1 MFFVFVFLRGRN
13 TFELLACL
21 APRLRGYFI
30 FNHFILSNFRYFSGQ
45 NKCMPEFDFTIVQWV
60 LLAVSA
66 ILIGMSKVGV
76 PGVSML
82 AVPTLAIIF
91 GGKASTGILLP
102 MLMMADIFGVGY
114 YHRHA
119 EWKYLWKL
127 LPFAFVGIGIALW
140 VGEVVNDEW
149 FKNIIAV
156 MVFLSIGLM
165 LWKDRKKEQ
174 TLFPDNWWFA
184 AFLGILGGFA
194 TMIGNVAGPIFAIYL
209 LAMHLPK
216 NKFIGTGAWFFL
228 IVNFCKFPL
237 HIFVWKTIS
246 LHTLTLNIMLLPAIA
261 LGAFAGIQL
270 VKQFSDKLY
279 RTAVIIVTAL
289 SAFLLLI

>member
-1 MFFVFVFLRGRN
+1 
-13 TFELLACL
+13 
-21 APRLRGYFI
+21 
-30 FNHFILSNFRYFSGQ
+30 
-45 NKCMPEFDFTIVQWV
+45 MPELDFSIVQWF
-60 LLAVSA
+60 LFAVCA
-66 ILIGMSKVGV
+66 MFVGMSKVGV
-76 PGVSML
+76 PGVSMIV
-82 AVPTLAIIF
+82 VPTLAIIF

-127 LPFAFVGIGIALW
+127 LPWAFVGVGIALW

-149 FKNIIAV
+149 FKNIIAIL
-156 MVFLSIGLM
+156 VFICIALM
-165 LWKDRKKEQ
+165 LWKDRKKDSS
-174 TLFPDNWWFA
+174 LFPDTRWFA
-184 AFLGILGGFA
+184 ALMGILGGFA

-216 NKFIGTGAWFFL
+216 NSFIGTGAWFFL
-228 IVNFCKFPL
+228 IINFSKFPL

-246 LHTLTLNIMLLPAIA
+246 WQTLTLDVILLPGIA
-261 LGAFAGIQL
+261 LGALTGIWL
-270 VKQFSDKLY
+270 VKKLSDKFY
-279 RTAVIIVTAL
+279 RAAVIIVTAL

>member
-1 MFFVFVFLRGRN
+1 
-13 TFELLACL
+13 
-21 APRLRGYFI
+21 
-30 FNHFILSNFRYFSGQ
+30 
-45 NKCMPEFDFTIVQWV
+45 MPGFDFTVIQWI
-60 LLAVSA
+60 LLILSA

-82 AVPTLAIIF
+82 VVPTLAIIF

-102 MLMMADIFGVGY
+102 ILMMADVFAVFY

-119 EWKYLWKL
+119 QWKYLWKL

-165 LWKDRKKEQ
+165 IWRDRKKEQ
-174 TLFPDNWWFA
+174 ALFPDNWLFA
-184 AFLGILGGFA
+184 AFTGILGGFA

-216 NKFIGTGAWFFL
+216 NKFIGTSAWFFL
-228 IVNFCKFPL
+228 IVNFSKFPL
-237 HIFVWKTIS
+237 HILVWKTINWQTLS
-246 LHTLTLNIMLLPAIA
+246 LDIMLFPAIA

-270 VKQFSDKLY
+270 IKRISDKLY
-279 RTAVIIVTAL
+279 RTAVIVVTAL

>member
-1 MFFVFVFLRGRN
+1 M
-13 TFELLACL
+13 FELD
-21 APRLRGYFI
+21 
-30 FNHFILSNFRYFSGQ
+30 FS
-45 NKCMPEFDFTIVQWV
+45 VLQWF
-60 LLAVSA
+60 LLAICGMLV
-66 ILIGMSKVGV
+66 GMSKVGV

-82 AVPTLAIIF
+82 VVPTLAIIF

-102 MLMMADIFGVGY
+102 MLMMADIFGVSY

-127 LPFAFVGIGIALW
+127 LPWAFIGIGVALW
-140 VGEVVNDEW
+140 VGEVVNDAW
-149 FKNIIAV
+149 FKNIIAIL
-156 MVFLSIGLM
+156 VFLCIGLM
-165 LWKDRKKEQ
+165 LWKDRQKGDN
-174 TLFPDNWWFA
+174 LFPDTWWFA
-184 AFLGILGGFA
+184 ALMGILGGFA

-216 NKFIGTGAWFFL
+216 NSFIGTGAWFFL
-228 IVNFCKFPL
+228 IVNFSKFPL

-246 LHTLTLNIMLLPAIA
+246 RQTLTLDILLLPAIA
-261 LGAFAGIQL
+261 LGAFLGITL
-270 VKQFSDKLY
+270 VKRISDKLY